1 MNFLNDLAYP
11 GQEYEGL
18 SERDKSG
25 VDTVLGAYRSFR
37 GNRRQHIAY
46 VGMPITS
53 GKRLYDVLESEG
65 LRSSAELRGKYG
77 KKVFHDLVVAPNI
90 KEGTEL
96 ADRLGLSSNFLCIA
110 PSVFEA
116 REWSQEAYL
125 SLWYRVIGELAGTHF
140 VPKEWEFS
148 LGAIKEVIFSSLL
161 QWRLIHLGTLKET
174 VGLFGL
180 KNFHQDLPPEEM
192 EAELNAMSNIRI
204 KSEDGTEL
212 SIDAA
217 LEKCVNA
224 IEYLDHRGF
233 DWRAHQRLAWQLMR
247 VPIQSAVVHPWKK
260 FPHDFATLRYRD
272 SSRKLKEFTDE

>member
-18 SERDKSG
+18 SEKDKTG

-37 GNRRQHIAY
+37 GKRRQHIAY

-53 GKRLYDVLESEG
+53 GKRLYTVLESEG
-65 LRSSAELRGKYG
+65 LRSAGELRKKYG
-77 KKVFHDLVVAPNI
+77 KKAFHDLVVAPNI
-90 KEGTEL
+90 SEGVNL

-110 PSVFEA
+110 PSVFES

-140 VPKEWEFS
+140 VPNEWEYS
-148 LGAIKEVIFSSLL
+148 LGAVKEVIFSSLL
-161 QWRLIHLGTLKET
+161 QWRLIHLGTLKES

-180 KNFHQDLPPEEM
+180 KNFHHDLPPEEI
-192 EAELNAMSNIRI
+192 EAELNAMSKIRVMY
-204 KSEDGTEL
+204 EDGTEL
-212 SIDAA
+212 MIDGA

-224 IEYLDHRGF
+224 IEYLIGHGF
-233 DWRAHQRLAWQLMR
+233 EWREHQKLAWQLMR
-247 VPIQSAVVHPWKK
+247 VPIQSAAVHPWKK
-260 FPHDFATLRYRD
+260 FPHDFATNRYRD
-272 SSRKLKEFTDE
+272 SSRKLREFTDE